1 MTSIA
6 HTGKWGL
13 GYTIPSGDWILMKIF
28 ASKEAADQDLPR
40 WGNDLVPPETWS
52 VRELDDALAQEAE
65 DYGCPVLP
73 NNIISQEE
81 FPCYRII
88 EG

>member
-1 MTSIA
+1 MHGRRTLVTSIA

-73 NNIISQEE
+73 NESSSATA
-81 FPCYRII
+81 
-88 EG
+88 